1 MLIPASK
8 APHKENFEKLRRHYY
23 VELVRTGVEIR
34 RGQMVDEALVKEL
47 QPDALVVA
55 TGSECVRLDIPGTEN
70 SNVLGYLEVLNDA
83 IVPGDRVAVIGGGLV
98 GCETAQYLAARG
110 KRVTM
115 IEMLEQIGAD
125 IPLTIRSAVIEN
137 LKESGI
143 QTEASAR
150 AVEFNDDG
158 VVIERDGDKQ
168 VISVDAVV
176 LAVGQKPRQ
185 DLAKKLEGQVKEIH
199 VVGDCAK
206 VRKLRDAVHEG
217 ARAGRE
223 I

>member
-1 MLIPASK
+1 
-8 APHKENFEKLRRHYY
+8 
-23 VELVRTGVEIR
+23 
-34 RGQMVDEALVKEL
+34 MVDEALVKEL
-47 QPDALVVA
+47 KPDALVVA
-55 TGSECVRLDIPGTEN
+55 TGSECVRLGVPGAEN

-110 KRVTM
+110 KRVTI

-150 AVEFNDDG
+150 AVEFNDEG
-158 VVIERDGDKQ
+158 VVIERDGDEQ
-168 VISVDAVV
+168 VICVDAVV

-206 VRKLRDAVHEG
+206 VRKLRDAIHEG